1 MIDDRLQDLVARAF
15 DYRGYVTLRKEDGT
29 EVYGYVFDRGD
40 TYVQILDETANQ
52 RTRIALSDIA
62 DIAFTGDDPVA
73 KSNRVW
79 ELRKGKL
86 EPGNTSAWGEW
97 DEERPALLVTAVEQE
112 LRCVARAMGSEV
124 RSGMVRGRLNGGSAA
139 AIAVGPGGGA
149 RQAVLAE
156 KPRALLSCGF
166 AGGLAQ
172 GLLPGDLVLS
182 SSVRD
187 ESGESLEAT
196 ESLRKAARIALAGLR
211 FVEGEVVCAT
221 RVAITPAEKRALAG
235 PSGVAVDMESWAVAK
250 AAAEA
255 GIPWIALR
263 VVLDPLDSELPAFT
277 REPQKSYVAPALR
290 HALKGPRAV
299 AELAKLAAAARTAS
313 AALEQGLRR
322 IGPALAAAGRSEERV

>member
-1 MIDDRLQDLVARAF
+1 MIDDRLQDLAARAF
-15 DYRGYVTLRKEDGT
+15 DYRGYVTVRKRDGS
-29 EVYGYVFDRGD
+29 ELYGYVYDRGPS
-40 TYVQILDETANQ
+40 YVQILDETATR
-52 RTRIALSDIA
+52 RTRIPLADIA

-73 KSNRVW
+73 KSNRAW

-86 EPGNTSAWGEW
+86 EPGSTSAWGEW
-97 DEERPALLVTAVEQE
+97 DEERPALLVTAVDQE

-124 RSGMVRGRLNGGSAA
+124 RSRMVRGRLNGGSAV

-149 RQAVLAE
+149 RQAVMAE

-172 GLLPGDLVLS
+172 GLLPGELVLS

-187 ESGESLEAT
+187 ESGETIAAT
-196 ESLRKAARIALAGLR
+196 ESLRKAVRAALSGLR

-221 RVAITPAEKRALAG
+221 SVAVTPADKRALAG

-255 GIPWIALR
+255 NIPWIALR
-263 VVLDPLDSELPAFT
+263 VILDPLDDELPAFT
-277 REPQKSYVAPALR
+277 REPQKSYVGPALR
-290 HALKGPRAV
+290 YALKGPRAV
-299 AELAKLAAAARTAS
+299 ADLAKLAAAARTAS
-313 AALEQGLRR
+313 FALEQGLRR

>member
-1 MIDDRLQDLVARAF
+1 MIDARLHDLVARAF
-15 DYRGYVTLRKEDGT
+15 DYRGYVTLRKKDGT
-29 EVYGYVFDRGD
+29 ELYGYVFDRGD
-40 TYVQILDETANQ
+40 AYVQILDETATK
-52 RTRIALSDIA
+52 RTRIPLAEIA

-97 DEERPALLVTAVEQE
+97 DEERPALLVTAVDQE
-112 LRCVARAMGSEV
+112 LRCVARAMASEV
-124 RSGMVRGRLNGGSAA
+124 RSRMARGRLNGGSAV

-166 AGGLAQ
+166 AGALTQ
-172 GLLPGDLVLS
+172 GLQPGDLVLS

-187 ESGESLEAT
+187 ESGEAIVAT
-196 ESLRKAARIALAGLR
+196 DSLRKAARTALSGLR

-221 RVAITPAEKRALAG
+221 SVAATPADKRGLAG
-235 PSGVAVDMESWAVAK
+235 ASGIAVDMESWAVAK

-263 VVLDPLDSELPAFT
+263 VILDPLDSELPAFT
-277 REPQKSYVAPALR
+277 REPQKSYVGPALR
-290 HALKGPRAV
+290 YALKGPRAV
-299 AELAKLAAAARTAS
+299 ADLAKLAAAARTA
-313 AALEQGLRR
+313 ADALEQGLRR